1 MKKRIGIFYKKEN
14 PNVISSAVLNVDREM
29 IEILGIS
36 IKENDIK
43 FCREPMNRI
52 GINNFRSEKRYFE
65 MICHKV
71 V

>member
-36 IKENDIK
+36 IKEKFKKEVLKILLNQRIK
-43 FCREPMNRI
+43 I
-52 GINNFRSEKRYFE
+52 L
-65 MICHKV
+65 
-71 V
+71 

>member
-1 MKKRIGIFYKKEN
+1 MY
-14 PNVISSAVLNVDREM
+14 
-29 IEILGIS
+29 
-36 IKENDIK
+36 KENDIK

-71 V
+71 DDAMDIIKIFIKRSEFL

>member
-1 MKKRIGIFYKKEN
+1 M
-14 PNVISSAVLNVDREM
+14 D
-29 IEILGIS
+29 
-36 IKENDIK
+36 KENDIK